1 MTSEDDATKG
11 VATFR
16 VGHRLATLPTKK
28 KEAERLLKTATSILS
43 GDNVISKDDSLMG
56 ILQNAYMDL
65 GNLYLMNDDFINAE
79 KSFVDYM
86 EAVRK
91 EKVER
96 YDPRIIEAKKNRKV
110 IDEIDLWIEVK
121 SKFAAG
127 KKSMIRLLSK
137 SGKTGEA
144 EELYKK
150 LLEDCKISLS
160 DEEYQ
165 LSVDTNCIEN
175 GQYMRITNGRTYRE
189 PILGNEY
196 LLLRRRN
203 IANKA
208 LAER

>member
-1 MTSEDDATKG
+1 MLRTS
-11 VATFR
+11 
-16 VGHRLATLPTKK
+16 
-28 KEAERLLKTATSILS
+28 TSILNS
-43 GDNVISKDDSLMG
+43 DDVLSKDDSLIG
-56 ILQNAYMDL
+56 ILQNAHMDL
-65 GNLYLMNDDFINAE
+65 GNLYLMNDDYINAE

-86 EAVRK
+86 ETVRK

-96 YDPRIIEAKKNRKV
+96 YDPKILEAKKNGKV

-121 SKFAAG
+121 AKFAAG

-137 SGKTGEA
+137 SGRTGEA

-160 DEEYQ
+160 NEEYQ

-175 GQYMRITNGRTYRE
+175 GQYMRITKGRTYRE

-203 IANKA
+203 ISNRA
-208 LAER
+208 LSER